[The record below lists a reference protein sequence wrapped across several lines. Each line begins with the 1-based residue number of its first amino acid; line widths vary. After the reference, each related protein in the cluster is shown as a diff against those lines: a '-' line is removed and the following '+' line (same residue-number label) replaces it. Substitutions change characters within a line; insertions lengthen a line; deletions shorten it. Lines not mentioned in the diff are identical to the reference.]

1 MLHFLTMCN
10 LSTVYFIPQP
20 RGILHFISICP
31 LPEAGYEFHFHIPP
45 KIHLTET
52 HIPLLSHHPQNCT
65 KFSHNSL
72 NSFDNHFDK
81 LSKYPST
88 NINNK
93 LSDNYKNHQN
103 PLKSQKSPLIPPT
116 LLSSQIS
123 KHPLNKAFK

>member
-1 MLHFLTMCN
+1 MCN